1 MDKGDGVAMKKQ
13 LYQAAMGFYQSKAWL
28 EVEETELFALRYA
41 DGVTGYCCVMGRD
54 ESHIAL
60 AVYLEET
67 GLQTLYQINQAEL
80 LSDVETGLEALLTQ
94 DCLMCSFEAIDALA
108 PEDEEEIRRAGLP
121 IRGKGMPLVRK
132 YQPGLLP
139 WFVHEPRDID
149 RLTVAFAAVSEVMQ
163 LLANRTATL
172 RLMGASAD
180 PLGQAK
186 AELGFSPG
194 MHGGKDL
201 PLLTHTGDG
210 FSWTTMA
217 LPAQREQEYLSPEP
231 ADERMLA
238 RIRRQGPQKGIVM
251 EFDLLYLP
259 MPTVDEQ
266 KGDGA
271 PFFPVLPIAVYLDE
285 KIAPMQVGLFHPR
298 REGEKMLAHL
308 MDYLATNGA
317 PEQIHVQ
324 NLRALAFI
332 GPLARALGIGLLYVD
347 GLQSVTREAKKELMS
362 MLSQQPDEDD
372 AYEDEDEDEVEGDG
386 EEARYNP
393 AIVAHNY
400 ALKPEGE
407 CALCGKMVKK
417 GGMLRHLKS
426 CLNNTVQPG
435 DTPYYLLMV
444 QDEDDPN
451 YFIYLSVA
459 ADATLRSLD
468 QFLRDIWLECCGH
481 MSAFL
486 AGSRSGG
493 QRQIGMNRK
502 IGTVFGKGDVFGHE
516 YDFGSTTSLRLKV
529 VEEYQ
534 AAQRKNK
541 VMLVSRNLAPQYRC
555 IICGQPAEMV
565 DAAAWEPLAQ
575 RVYCGDCQES
585 MQDADIALPL
595 VNSPRCGVC
604 GYTG

>member
-13 LYQAAMGFYQSKAWL
+13 LYQAAMGFYQSKVWR
-28 EVEETELFALRYA
+28 EVDETELFALRYA

-60 AVYLEET
+60 VIYLEEA
-67 GLQTLYQINQAEL
+67 GLQSLYQIHQSNL
-80 LSDVETGLEALLTQ
+80 PSDVETSLEALLTQ
-94 DCLMCSFEAIDALA
+94 DCLMCSFEAIDELE

-121 IRGKGMPLVRK
+121 LRVKGMPMVRK

-139 WFVHEPRDID
+139 WFVQEHRDID
-149 RLTVAFAAVSEVMQ
+149 RLTVAFAAVSEVIQ
-163 LLANRTATL
+163 QLANRTATL
-172 RLMGASAD
+172 RLMGTSAD

-186 AELGFSPG
+186 AELGFSLG
-194 MHGGKDL
+194 MHAGKNL
-201 PLLTHTGDG
+201 PLFIQATDG
-210 FSWTTMA
+210 FSRTTTT
-217 LPAQREQEYLSPEP
+217 LPAQKEQAYFSPEP
-231 ADERMLA
+231 ADEVMLA
-238 RIRRQGPQKGIVM
+238 RIRKQGQQKGVAM

-259 MPTVDEQ
+259 MPTADEQ
-266 KGDGA
+266 EGEGA
-271 PFFPVLPIAVYLDE
+271 PFFPVLPVAVYLDE
-285 KIAPMQVGLFHPR
+285 KIAPMQAGLFHPR
-298 REGEKMLAHL
+298 REGERMLAHL
-308 MDYLATNGA
+308 MNYLVTNGA
-317 PEQIHVQ
+317 PEEIHVQ
-324 NLRALAFI
+324 SLRAMDFI
-332 GPLARALGIGLLYVD
+332 GPLAWALGIELLYVD
-347 GLQSVTREAKKELMS
+347 GLVSISREAKKELIS
-362 MLSQQPDEDD
+362 TLSQQPDEDD
-372 AYEDEDEDEVEGDG
+372 AYDDEEDGDG
-386 EEARYNP
+386 EEVRYNP

-400 ALKPEGE
+400 ALKPDGE
-407 CALCGKMVKK
+407 CALCGKTVKK

-435 DTPYYLLMV
+435 DTSYYLLMV

-486 AGSRSGG
+486 VGSRSGMP
-493 QRQIGMNRK
+493 QQIGMNRK
-502 IGTVFGKGDVFGHE
+502 IGTVFSKGDIFRHE

-534 AAQRKNK
+534 AAQHKKK

-565 DAAAWEPLAQ
+565 DATAWEPLAQ